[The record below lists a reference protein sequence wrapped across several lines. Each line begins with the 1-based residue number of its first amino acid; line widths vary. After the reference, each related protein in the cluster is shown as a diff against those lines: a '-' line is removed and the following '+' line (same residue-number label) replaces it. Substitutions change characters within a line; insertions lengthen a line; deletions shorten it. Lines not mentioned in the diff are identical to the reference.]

1 MSDDNFVKARRGS
14 GGRLEQVLPDGST
27 RPLEGKSDW
36 ARVDAMTE
44 EEIERNALDDPDNP
58 PLTPERLAKMRRV
71 PNPRNLRLS
80 LGLTQEE
87 FSRQFEISL
96 GTLKDWEER
105 RRHLDRT
112 AVSYLTVIEKNPD
125 AVRQALRAEQ
135 SELAPATEND
145 IEAPRR
151 RAG

>member
-1 MSDDNFVKARRGS
+1 
-14 GGRLEQVLPDGST
+14 
-27 RPLEGKSDW
+27 
-36 ARVDAMTE
+36 
-44 EEIERNALDDPDNP
+44 
-58 PLTPERLAKMRRV
+58 MRRV

>member
-1 MSDDNFVKARRGS
+1 
-14 GGRLEQVLPDGST
+14 
-27 RPLEGKSDW
+27 
-36 ARVDAMTE
+36 
-44 EEIERNALDDPDNP
+44 
-58 PLTPERLAKMRRV
+58 
-71 PNPRNLRLS
+71 

-112 AVSYLTVIEKNPD
+112 AVAYLTVIEKNPD
-125 AVRQALRAEQ
+125 AVRQALNTEQ
-135 SELAPATEND
+135 SAHPLAAED
-145 IEAPRR
+145 DREAPRR